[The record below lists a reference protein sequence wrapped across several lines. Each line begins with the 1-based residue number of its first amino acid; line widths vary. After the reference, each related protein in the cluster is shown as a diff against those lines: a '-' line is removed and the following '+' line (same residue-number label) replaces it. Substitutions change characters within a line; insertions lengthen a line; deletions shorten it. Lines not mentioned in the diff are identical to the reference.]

1 MSPLPRLMLL
11 WSKDT
16 SQLAFSTISEGSD
29 LISSK
34 TSKGAPAASRAPHS
48 ARIFASSRRT
58 LDSLWHSAWPRN
70 SNASVRGS

>member
-1 MSPLPRLMLL
+1 MLL
-11 WSKDT
+11 WWKGT
-16 SQLAFSTISEGSD
+16 SHPAFSTISEGSD

-34 TSKGAPAASRAPHS
+34 TSKGAGGSRAPHS

-70 SNASVRGS
+70 SNVSVFGS